1 MTNFQE
7 KSNFIWDIANLL
19 RDNFDKTD
27 FQKIILPFTVLRR
40 FDYVLDYSK
49 DTIVKTYE
57 NNKDMDKNALHNL
70 LININVDEKGNQI
83 KFYNY
88 SNLDF
93 EKLLDDPAH
102 IKENTLY
109 YVDSFSDNVK
119 NIFDY
124 FELRDWIDN
133 DNNKNLLYLLIKKFS
148 DTDIDLSP
156 KAVSNHE
163 MGTIF
168 EDLIRRFSESTN
180 EESGEHFTPRDIVK
194 LMTELMFVDEDLGG
208 KGIVK
213 TIYDPACGTGGML
226 TSCEEFILEKNV
238 EKENIY
244 LYGQEIKDRIYALCK
259 SDMLMKGKDFEN
271 IKGPSSTLS
280 DDQLKGETF
289 DYIISNPPYGKKW
302 EQDKEAVL
310 AEAKLGDKGRFG
322 AGTPAIT
329 DGQLLFIQHMISK
342 MHKDNKKSRI
352 AVITNGSPL
361 FKGDAGQ
368 GETEIRRRIFERDYL
383 ETLIALPD
391 SLFFNTN
398 IGTYIWILTNK
409 KSEERK
415 GKVQLI
421 DARDYFAKMRKSLGN
436 KRNYIPNEHIS
447 NIINLYHSFEES
459 DKVKIFDNDDFGYT
473 KIIVERP
480 QQFNYQVTEERLNN
494 LYGVSQFKNLA
505 ISKSKDFEIKEK
517 EESEG
522 KQKQEEI
529 INALKE
535 IPAKK
540 YSNWNEF
547 GGEVKNVLEPF
558 NLKPAFIKNVI
569 LALSEHDDSAD
580 YVTNKKE
587 ELIADPKLKDY
598 EKVPLKED
606 IGEYFEEEVLKYYPN
621 AWFDEKNNIKGYEVN
636 FTQYFY
642 VYEPPRLLEEI
653 EADLDRVTEEILEL
667 RKR

>member
-1 MTNFQE
+1 MANFQE

-40 FDYVLDYSK
+40 FDYVLAYSK
-49 DTIVKTYE
+49 DTIVQTYE
-57 NNKDMDKNALHNL
+57 NNKEMDKNALHNL
-70 LININVDEKGNQI
+70 LININVDEEGNQI

-124 FELRDWIDN
+124 FELRDWIDKLH
-133 DNNKNLLYLLIKKFS
+133 NKKLLYLLIKKFS

-194 LMTELMFVDEDLGG
+194 LMTELMFVDEDLGE

-322 AGTPAIT
+322 AGIPPIR

-342 MHKDNKKSRI
+342 MHKNKKSRI

-361 FKGDAGQ
+361 FNGDAGQ
-368 GETEIRRRIFERDYL
+368 GETEIRKMIFKNDYL
-383 ETLIALPD
+383 ETLIALPN
-391 SLFFNTN
+391 SLFFNTD
-398 IGTYIWILTNK
+398 IGTYIWILTNEK
-409 KSEERK
+409 TGERE

-421 DARDYFAKMRKSLGN
+421 DARENFTKMRRSLGK
-436 KRNYIPNEHIS
+436 KRNFIPSKDIE
-447 NIINLYHSFEES
+447 NIVMLYHSFEES
-459 DKVKIFDNDDFGYT
+459 DKVKIFDNDDFAYT
-473 KIIVERP
+473 KVTVERP
-480 QQFNYQVTEERLNN
+480 QQFNYEVTEERLNN
-494 LYGVSQFKNLA
+494 LYTYSQFKNLS
-505 ISKSKDFEIKEK
+505 ISQSTDILQKEQEEI
-517 EESEG
+517 EG
-522 KQKQEEI
+522 KQLQENI
-529 INALKE
+529 IKALKN
-535 IPAKK
+535 IPNKK
-540 YSNWNEF
+540 FYNWDDFED
-547 GGEVKNVLEPF
+547 EVKKVLEPF
-558 NLKPAFIKNVI
+558 NLKSSFIKQVI
-569 LALSEHDDSAD
+569 LKLSEYDSAAD
-580 YVTNKKE
+580 YVTNKKGQF
-587 ELIADPKLKDY
+587 LRDSTFKDF
-598 EKVPLKED
+598 EKIPIKKD
-606 IGEYFEEEVLKYYPN
+606 ICEYFEEEVLKYYPK
-621 AWFDEKNNIKGYEVN
+621 AWYEKEKNIIGYEIN

-642 VYEPPRLLEEI
+642 VYEPPRPLEEI
-653 EADLDRVTEEILEL
+653 EADLDKVFVEIQEL